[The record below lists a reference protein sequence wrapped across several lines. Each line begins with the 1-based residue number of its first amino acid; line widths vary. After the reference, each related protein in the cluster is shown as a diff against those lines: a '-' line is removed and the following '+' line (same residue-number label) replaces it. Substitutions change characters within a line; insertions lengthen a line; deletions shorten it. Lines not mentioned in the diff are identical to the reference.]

1 MQGGENVGKKFTEMT
16 PEELIEAGRK
26 GGKASVKA
34 RRERR
39 ERTKDM
45 RHIFTD
51 LLTMTISNGKVYST
65 EEIDTFSKLKGKNIT
80 VNEAICV
87 KQVQLALMGNQKAF
101 EFIRDI
107 MGDKPAERF
116 EIKDVTPVIIAG
128 ENEIKD

>member
-1 MQGGENVGKKFTEMT
+1 MGKRFGEMT
-16 PEELIEAGRK
+16 PEELREVSRR

-39 ERTKDM
+39 ERQKDM

-51 LLTMTISNGKVYST
+51 LLTMTIKSGKVYDT
-65 EEIDTFSKLKGKNIT
+65 GEIDNFSKLKGKNIT

-87 KQVQLALMGNQKAF
+87 RQIQKALIGDAKAF

-107 MGDKPAERF
+107 MGEKPVENINFKDITPVVIAGED
-116 EIKDVTPVIIAG
+116 EIKD
-128 ENEIKD
+128 

>member
-1 MQGGENVGKKFTEMT
+1 MAEKFGDLTFS
-16 PEELIEAGRK
+16 EAGKK

-51 LLTMTISNGKVYST
+51 LLTMTIKDGKVYST
-65 EEIDTFSKLKGKNIT
+65 EDIESFGKLKGKNIT

-116 EIKDVTPVIIAG
+116 EIKDVTPVVITG